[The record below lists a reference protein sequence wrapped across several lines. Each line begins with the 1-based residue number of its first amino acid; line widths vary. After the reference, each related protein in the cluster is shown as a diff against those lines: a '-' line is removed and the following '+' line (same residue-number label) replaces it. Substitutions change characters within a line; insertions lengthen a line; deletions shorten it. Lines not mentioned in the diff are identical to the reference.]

1 MKCVILA
8 GGFGTRIGEETKI
21 KPKSLIEIGNKPILW
36 HIMKI
41 YSFYGINEFVICCG
55 YKSKLIKKF
64 SEDLA
69 EPWKITAIDTGL
81 NTMTGGRIKR
91 VQKYLEN
98 ETFCLTYG
106 DDLKRINIANLITF
120 HKKQKKFVTLSA
132 AQPPGRFGILKL
144 ENNNVVELR
153 EKPLGDGNII
163 NGGYYVLE
171 PEVFDY
177 ISGDSTV
184 WENESLR
191 QLIKE
196 NQVSAC
202 KYTGLYQP
210 MDTLQDK
217 KNLENL
223 WNSGDVY
230 WKVWC

>member
-41 YSFYGINEFVICCG
+41 YSFYDINEFVICCG
-55 YKSKLIKKF
+55 YKAELIKKF
-64 SEDLA
+64 CEDLA
-69 EPWKITAIDTGL
+69 EPWKVIAVDTGL

-91 VQKYLEN
+91 VKKYLEN
-98 ETFCLTYG
+98 DTFCLTYG
-106 DDLKRINIANLITF
+106 DDLKRINISNLIAF

-144 ENNNVVELR
+144 ENNSVVELR
-153 EKPLGDGNII
+153 EKPPGDGNMI

-196 NQVSAC
+196 NQISAY

-223 WNSGDVY
+223 WNSGDAY